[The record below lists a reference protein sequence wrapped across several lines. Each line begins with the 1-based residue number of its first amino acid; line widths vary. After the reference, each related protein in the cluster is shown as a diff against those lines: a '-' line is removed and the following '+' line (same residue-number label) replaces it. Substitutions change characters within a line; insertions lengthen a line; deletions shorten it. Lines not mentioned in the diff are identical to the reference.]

1 MIDNFIVVFVDATIF
16 LLDEQKYEEWYPA
29 LLIEIHNISPGL

>member
-16 LLDEQKYEEWYPA
+16 LLDKQEYEGWYPA
-29 LLIEIHNISPGL
+29 LVIEIHNIYPGL